1 MILYQ
6 RVKNKLSVVV
16 SLTTNLNYWGCP
28 VAVRYVCPKITSI
41 LGVSLIQFWVLCFGI
56 EFEWFHY
63 EKKDKAVTYPRTKG
77 KL

>member
-6 RVKNKLSVVV
+6 RVKNELSVVV
-16 SLTTNLNYWGCP
+16 SLMTDLNYWGCP
-28 VAVRYVCPKITSI
+28 LAVRRVCPKTTSM

-63 EKKDKAVTYPRTKG
+63 EFKENKG
-77 KL
+77 VESWNER